1 MLLVDK
7 ICREILGQ
15 RFVSVIEF
23 LLKNA
28 DKRGFIT
35 LTQDEIC
42 KLASV
47 SKPTLSKIF
56 KTLETKKI
64 LKKIK
69 NGVYKLSIPK

>member
-1 MLLVDK
+1 MSLVDE
-7 ICREILGQ
+7 ICREILGKK
-15 RFVSVIEF
+15 FVSVIEF
-23 LLKNA
+23 LLTNA

-42 KLASV
+42 KLVGV

-64 LKKIK
+64 LKKVK
-69 NGVYKLSIPK
+69 NGVYKLNKP